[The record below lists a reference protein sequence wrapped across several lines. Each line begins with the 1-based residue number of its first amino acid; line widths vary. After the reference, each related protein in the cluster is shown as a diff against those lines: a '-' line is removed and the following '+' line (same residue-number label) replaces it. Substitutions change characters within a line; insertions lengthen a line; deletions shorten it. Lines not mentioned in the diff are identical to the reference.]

1 MKILMTGGVGF
12 IGQWL
17 AAQLS
22 PEHELVALDCL
33 LPQVH
38 DDVEA
43 DIARFPGQ
51 VIRGDVSEQ
60 SSWEQVPQDVDAIV
74 HLAAETGVGQSM
86 YETERYARVNVEG
99 TRLAARKA
107 AQLGVPIVS
116 MSSRA
121 VYGQG
126 RYEYPD
132 GSVEFGLPT
141 REGAKPGASHEDD
154 PHMPVSVYG
163 ETKSEAEKL
172 LVNDFADRIPVTIIR
187 PQNVIGP
194 GQALKNPYTG
204 VLAAFL
210 ARLREGRPIEVYG
223 DGSATR
229 DFQHVQDLA
238 ATIAWCVLNP
248 PEVGQARVLNAG
260 TGYRTDLT
268 ELARAAIAGSPS
280 GEAEIQYRPVHRA
293 GDIDHALADLTRQ
306 RELGVPP
313 STWSSHDA
321 VADFIRRSWNG
332 TKVDSSI
339 WDKALEELSERG
351 LTS

>member
-1 MKILMTGGVGF
+1 MKILLTGGVGF

-17 AAQLS
+17 AADLS
-22 PEHELVALDCL
+22 QRHELVALDSL
-33 LPQVH
+33 LSQVH
-38 DDVEA
+38 DDVDA
-43 DIARFPGQ
+43 DVARFPGE
-51 VIRGDVSEQ
+51 VIVGDVAQE
-60 SSWEQVPQDVDAIV
+60 SSWAKVPTVDSIV

-86 YETERYARVNVEG
+86 YEVDRYVRVNVEG
-99 TRLAARKA
+99 TRLAAQKA
-107 AQLGVPIVS
+107 SELGVPIVS

-132 GSVEFGLPT
+132 GTVEFGLPT

-154 PHMPVSVYG
+154 PHNPVSVYG
-163 ETKSEAEKL
+163 ETKSDAEKVL
-172 LVNDFADRIPVTIIR
+172 QSEFSAQIPVTIIR

-210 ARLREGRPIEVYG
+210 ARLREGRPVQVYG

-238 ATIAWCVLNP
+238 TVIAWCVENP
-248 PEVGQARVLNAG
+248 PTVGEARVLNSG
-260 TGYRTDLT
+260 TGYRMNLT
-268 ELARAAIAGSPS
+268 ELAQAAIAGSPS
-280 GEAEIQYRPVHRA
+280 GQAEIEYREVTRA
-293 GDIDHALADLTRQ
+293 GDIDHALADLTRGQ
-306 RELGVPP
+306 GLGVPA
-313 STWSSHDA
+313 SKWTSHDA
-321 VADFIRRSWNG
+321 VADFIRRSWDG
-332 TKVDSSI
+332 AKVDSAI
-339 WDKALEELSERG
+339 WDKALEELTERG

>member
-1 MKILMTGGVGF
+1 MKILLTGGVGF

-17 AAQLS
+17 AADLS
-22 PEHELVALDCL
+22 QRHELVALDCL

-43 DIARFPGQ
+43 DRNRFPGH
-51 VIRGDVSEQ
+51 VIVGDVSNEAD
-60 SSWEQVPQDVDAIV
+60 WAKVPDVDAIV

-86 YETERYARVNVEG
+86 YEVDRYVRVNVEG
-99 TRLAARKA
+99 TRLAAKKA
-107 AQLGVPIVS
+107 AELGVPLVS

-126 RYEYPD
+126 RYEYAD
-132 GSVEFGLPT
+132 GAVEFGLPT
-141 REGAKPGASHEDD
+141 RDGAVPAASHEDD
-154 PHMPVSVYG
+154 PHNPVSVYG
-163 ETKSEAEKL
+163 ETKSDAEKL
-172 LVNDFADRIPVTIIR
+172 LQDEFAKRMPITIIR

-210 ARLREGRPIEVYG
+210 ARLREGKPIQVYG

-238 ATIAWCVLNP
+238 ATIAWCVENP
-248 PEVGQARVLNAG
+248 PAVGDVRVLNAG

-268 ELARAAIAGSPS
+268 ELAQAAIDGSPS
-280 GEAEIQYRPVHRA
+280 GEADIEYRQVTRA
-293 GDIDHALADLTRQ
+293 GDIDHALADLSRQ
-306 RELGVPP
+306 RELGVPA
-313 STWSSHDA
+313 SKWSSHDA
-321 VADFIRRSWNG
+321 VADFIRRSWDG
-332 TKVDSSI
+332 ARVDSSI
-339 WDKALEELSERG
+339 WDKALDELSQRG

>member
-1 MKILMTGGVGF
+1 MKILLTGGVGF

-22 PEHELVALDCL
+22 AQHELVAFDIL

-38 DDVEA
+38 DDVAA
-43 DIARFPGQ
+43 DRERFPGE
-51 VIRGDVSEQ
+51 VIVGDVAEPSD
-60 SSWEQVPQDVDAIV
+60 WAKVPQVDAIV

-86 YETERYARVNVEG
+86 YEVDRYVRVNVEG
-99 TRLAARKA
+99 TRLAAGQ
-107 AQLGVPIVS
+107 AQQQGVPLVS

-132 GSVEFGLPT
+132 GTVEFGLPT
-141 REGAKPGASHEDD
+141 RAGAVPGASHEDD
-154 PHMPVSVYG
+154 PHRPVSVYG
-163 ETKSEAEKL
+163 ETKSAAEKVL
-172 LVNDFADRIPVTIIR
+172 TDDFAPHIPVTIVR

-210 ARLREGRPIEVYG
+210 ARLREGRPVQVYG

-238 ATIAWCVLNP
+238 ALLAWCVENP
-248 PEVGQARVLNAG
+248 PAVGQPRVLNSG
-260 TGYRTDLT
+260 TGYRMNLT
-268 ELARAAIAGSPS
+268 ELAQAAIDGSPS
-280 GEAEIQYRPVHRA
+280 GQAEIEYREVTRA
-293 GDIDHALADLTRQ
+293 GDIDHALADLSRG
-306 RELGVPP
+306 RELGVPE
-313 STWSSHDA
+313 SKWTSHDA